1 MTNFSVQDATGATK
15 EFKATS
21 GDGSG
26 GSPFVSEVA
35 LADVGET
42 VDVGRVNL
50 IGTAQSN
57 GAVRATGATIPAYAV
72 AMGASDGTNMQI
84 PRCDTN
90 KSLFV
95 ALQAGTGLPQAIGK
109 LSANSGVDI
118 GDVDVT
124 SMPLAAALQNG
135 QKYVTSAG
143 TRVALASSTAIYHS
157 VTIMAQSGNSGWI
170 YIGNSSVSNSNGYIL
185 DAGETVTIEIAN
197 LSTIYVDSSVNGEGV
212 SYIAT

>member
-1 MTNFSVQDATGATK
+1 MTNFSVQDASGATK

-50 IGTAQSN
+50 IGTAQAN

-72 AMGASDGTNMQI
+72 AMGASDGTNLQI
-84 PRCDTN
+84 PVCDSS
-90 KSLFV
+90 KFLKV
-95 ALQAGTGLPQAIGK
+95 VLQAGTAAYGK
-109 LSANSGVDI
+109 LAANSGVDI

-124 SMPLAAALQNG
+124 SMPLAAAIQNG
-135 QKYVTSAG
+135 QKYVTTAG
-143 TRVALASSTAIYHS
+143 SRVALASSTTIYHS
-157 VTIMAQSGNSGWI
+157 VTIMSQSGNSGWI

-185 DAGETVTIEIAN
+185 DAGDTIELKIAN
-197 LSTIYVDSSVNGEGV
+197 LSTIYIDSSVNGEGV

>member
-1 MTNFSVQDATGATK
+1 MTNFSVQDAAGATK
-15 EFKATS
+15 EFKATT

-72 AMGASDGTNMQI
+72 AMGASDGTNLQI
-84 PRCDTN
+84 PVCDAS
-90 KSLFV
+90 KFLKV
-95 ALQAGTGLPQAIGK
+95 VLQAGTAAFGK
-109 LSANSGVDI
+109 LAANSGVDI

-124 SMPLAAALQNG
+124 SLPQGATVYNG
-135 QKYVTSAG
+135 QKYVSTAG
-143 TRVALASSTAIYHS
+143 TQVALASSQAITHS

-170 YIGNSSVSNSNGYIL
+170 YIGNSSVSSSNGYIL
-185 DAGETVTIEIAN
+185 DAGDTLELKIAN
-197 LSTIYVDSSVNGEGV
+197 LATVYVDSSVSGEGV
-212 SYIAT
+212 SYIAS